1 MRNRNL
7 RYFIVIQIMMDIAI
21 IYMSLVF
28 TFWLRFESNLFA
40 YVEDYLPYEAYLR
53 PVLFLIPI
61 YLMLYYVTSQYKVN
75 RRLSYLNDTMD
86 VLKAHLVGTLIF
98 LAILFTGKNIDYSRV
113 FIVLYVVVVFVL
125 TIVFRYLFITFKIQ
139 QSTRLRNRNRILII
153 GYSHVAMEFIKKTN
167 ENPTTGYDIIGILD
181 NQTKKG
187 YTYGGTKV
195 IGSYDDLETHLTN
208 DSINEVIVALRMTE
222 FDQLDAMVNLCETYG
237 VHTKFIPDYY
247 QYIPSKPYVE
257 DFDGIPII
265 SIRKIPLNDFLN
277 RSLKRL
283 LDITAS
289 ILGLIVL
296 SPFLLIITLLV
307 KITSKGPVFFKQTRV
322 GLNKREFTILKFR
335 SMTVQDSAK
344 EKSAWTTKN
353 DVRVTPLGKFMR
365 RTNID
370 ELPQLFNVLIG
381 HMSLIGPRP
390 ERPYFVDQFMHT
402 IPKYMIKHQVR
413 PGMSGWAQVHGWRGD
428 TSIEERIKHDIY
440 YIENW
445 SLLMDLKIIIMTLF
459 KSSGRKNAY

>member
-1 MRNRNL
+1 M
-7 RYFIVIQIMMDIAI
+7 
-21 IYMSLVF
+21 
-28 TFWLRFESNLFA
+28 
-40 YVEDYLPYEAYLR
+40 
-53 PVLFLIPI
+53 
-61 YLMLYYVTSQYKVN
+61 
-75 RRLSYLNDTMD
+75 
-86 VLKAHLVGTLIF
+86 
-98 LAILFTGKNIDYSRV
+98 
-113 FIVLYVVVVFVL
+113 VVVFVL

-265 SIRKIPLNDFLN
+265 SIRKIPPLNDFLN

-344 EKSAWTTKN
+344 EKKAHGPP
-353 DVRVTPLGKFMR
+353 RM
-365 RTNID
+365 
-370 ELPQLFNVLIG
+370 
-381 HMSLIGPRP
+381 MS
-390 ERPYFVDQFMHT
+390 V
-402 IPKYMIKHQVR
+402 
-413 PGMSGWAQVHGWRGD
+413 
-428 TSIEERIKHDIY
+428 
-440 YIENW
+440 
-445 SLLMDLKIIIMTLF
+445 
-459 KSSGRKNAY
+459 